1 MSDDG
6 FRIVLGVDEEELR
19 GAVLVTG
26 FRGFGMVGYLVS
38 KYLAL
43 LLKAE
48 KVGYILT
55 SHTPPM
61 ILVEEDG
68 TGFPFDIYLVRE
80 PVKTVI
86 IVNRALPEREHM
98 DEYVEGV
105 ARWAR
110 RIGVKYSVL
119 TGGLSRDYRQ
129 DEEKHGYRY
138 LANRF
143 YRGPE
148 LEAPQMEEGLGVMG
162 PLALLYIYMDYYG
175 VPAVIVLP
183 YSAVEEVDYAAA
195 AVGVKLIAEKML
207 GVQVDVSKLEELA
220 VKHREMVESII
231 SLMMGEQEASEEE
244 KREGS
249 GMYM

>member
-1 MSDDG
+1 VVGG
-6 FRIVLGVDEEELR
+6 FRIVLDVDEDELR
-19 GAVLVTG
+19 DAVLVTG

-55 SHTPPM
+55 SQTPPM

-68 TGFPFDIYLVRE
+68 VGFPFDIYLVRE
-80 PVKTVI
+80 PVKTII
-86 IVNRALPEREHM
+86 IVNRALPEREKM

-105 ARWAR
+105 ARWAS

-119 TGGLSRDYRQ
+119 TGGLSRDYKP
-129 DEEKHGYRY
+129 DEEKYGYRY
-138 LANRF
+138 VANRF
-143 YRGPE
+143 YEGPQ
-148 LEAPQMEEGLGVMG
+148 LEAPVMEEGLGVMG
-162 PLALLYIYMDYYG
+162 PLALLYVYMDYYK

-183 YSAVEEVDYAAA
+183 YSTVEEVDYAAA

-207 GVQVDVSKLEELA
+207 GVEVDVSKLEELA
-220 VKHREMVESII
+220 AKHKEMIESILR
-231 SLMMGEQEASEEE
+231 LMMGEEGGGEEE
-244 KREGS
+244 KKEGS